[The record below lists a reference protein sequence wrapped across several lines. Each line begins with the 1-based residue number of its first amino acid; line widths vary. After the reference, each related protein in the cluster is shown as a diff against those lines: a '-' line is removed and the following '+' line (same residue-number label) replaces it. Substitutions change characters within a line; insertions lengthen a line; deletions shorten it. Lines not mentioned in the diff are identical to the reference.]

1 MTWMKYGH
9 LMLPGTFSTKITSNI
24 AFTAEAVVQ
33 RDVPVVETGNVDINP
48 LLCNRN
54 KDMFILTLYFAMS

>member
-1 MTWMKYGH
+1 
-9 LMLPGTFSTKITSNI
+9 MLPGTFSTKITSNI

-33 RDVPVVETGNVDINP
+33 RDVPVAETGNVHINP

-54 KDMFILTLYFAMS
+54 KEMFILTLYFAMS